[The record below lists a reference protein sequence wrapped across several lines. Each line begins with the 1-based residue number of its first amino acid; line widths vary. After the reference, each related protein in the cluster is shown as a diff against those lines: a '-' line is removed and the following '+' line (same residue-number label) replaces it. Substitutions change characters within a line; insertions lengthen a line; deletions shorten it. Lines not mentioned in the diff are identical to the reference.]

1 MSYLLWSRLVV
12 MLPPWVQIVFVG
24 FIGIEL
30 NQKCPPAVSRRPDY
44 DSRRERIFATTKLAQ
59 KIKMPIAT

>member
-1 MSYLLWSRLVV
+1 

-30 NQKCPPAVSRRPDY
+30 NQKCPPAVSRCPDY
-44 DSRRERIFATTKLAQ
+44 DFRSERIFATTKPAQ